1 MFVHHVAQNWPFTV
15 RGRLCATR
23 WWSCVLFRPQN
34 ISVDEFKPSSGRHFF
49 LTHMHA
55 GTCIISNNIETLF
68 LFRSRVV
75 LSLAC
80 RSFNWTAWRVGAWD
94 DLLFLHNAS
103 SVTEAIQNPRIKC
116 GKMSNS
122 ILSALWNLLVQY
134 VTLTKPGSK
143 NLYTHADGA
152 RNGSNHPPQ
161 FSLYS
166 VNQRN
171 GCGNFIGR
179 QPLSWGCDVSIPVAI
194 AGARS
199 THGGLQVQ
207 LVYISPMI
215 F

>member
-1 MFVHHVAQNWPFTV
+1 MKSRMKSRTLQWKFCARSNLRIVNHNWMQIMNEWNNDTVWKQMFVHHVAQNWPFTV

-122 ILSALWNLLVQY
+122 ILPTLWNLLVQY
-134 VTLTKPGSK
+134 VTLTKPR
-143 NLYTHADGA
+143 L
-152 RNGSNHPPQ
+152 
-161 FSLYS
+161 
-166 VNQRN
+166 
-171 GCGNFIGR
+171 
-179 QPLSWGCDVSIPVAI
+179 
-194 AGARS
+194 
-199 THGGLQVQ
+199 
-207 LVYISPMI
+207 
-215 F
+215 